1 MASAPN
7 KSLVLVGPVKRGRP
21 PGDTYD
27 IETGKQICE
36 RLAAGETLTGI
47 CADSDMP
54 SVRTVSN
61 WMMRQ
66 PDFFADV
73 ARAREQQMHLEA
85 EQIREI
91 ADNAYEDYYIDWK
104 VDSAT
109 GDRTPFV
116 VVNSESVKRA
126 ALRIDAR
133 KWRAAALNRRF
144 YGNSV
149 KHEHDIAVYPAHG
162 QEGLPPGLGWLA
174 GQLPGPTAG
183 AGSEPDDSGVGEE

>member
-1 MASAPN
+1 MASAPTGTE
-7 KSLVLVGPVKRGRP
+7 LVCLGPVKRGRP
-21 PGDTYD
+21 SIYSDELAT
-27 IETGKQICE
+27 EICE

-47 CADSDMP
+47 CSDEDMP
-54 SVRTVSN
+54 SVRTVSG
-61 WMMRQ
+61 WMMRK

-104 VDSAT
+104 VDQQT

-116 VVNSESVKRA
+116 VVDNESVKRA

-133 KWRAAALNRRF
+133 KWRAAALNRRV
-144 YGNSV
+144 YGNST
-149 KHEHDIAVYPAHG
+149 KHEIELPAATANG
-162 QEGLPPGLGWLA
+162 AEQLPAGLAWLA
-174 GQLPGPTAG
+174 GQLPAPETGP
-183 AGSEPDDSGVGEE
+183 EPDDSEVG